1 MEKHM
6 DTWIPLFDALEG
18 VRTLAHRGSPPTM
31 GAEADSVLLRAM
43 PADEYHADRDALS
56 CSLLKPLL
64 LSPAHFQAALTAAP
78 RPSAAK
84 DFGSLVH
91 LLLLQPHLAGQELA
105 VYPGI
110 GSSRDPDF
118 KTFLA
123 CNSYRLAVDEPTFAE
138 ANCLA
143 NKVAE
148 TPYKGRPIGRFIE
161 ESMCESTIYFTEPVT
176 GLRLRIRLDAYHP
189 DISFDLKTT
198 RHGTP
203 EAFAR
208 GAVDL
213 GYDLQ
218 AFMYGLGRRLYEG
231 ASAAAFVF
239 ITAETQQPH
248 SIGVFEAG
256 ATFLENGAAKLQSC
270 LATFKACTETGY
282 WPDLS
287 AQSTLE
293 ITPWQQFVPRQ
304 EWRSGF
310 GPVSAC

>member
-1 MEKHM
+1 M
-6 DTWIPLFDALEG
+6 DTWIPLSEALAG
-18 VRTLAHRGSPPTM
+18 VRCLMRQHEEEPLP
-31 GAEADSVLLRAM
+31 GAEADSLLLSNL

-64 LSPAHFQAALTAAP
+64 VSPAHFQAGLVALP
-78 RPSAAK
+78 KNSPAK

-91 LLLLQPHLAGQELA
+91 LLLLQPELAGQELA

-123 CNSYRLAVDEPTFAE
+123 CNAYRLAVDEPTFAE
-138 ANCLA
+138 AMRLVH
-143 NKVAE
+143 KVAE
-148 TPYKGRPIGRFIE
+148 SPYKGRPIGRFIE
-161 ESMCESTIYFTEPVT
+161 ESMCEATIYFTEPVT

-198 RHGTP
+198 RHGMP

-208 GAVDL
+208 DAVDL

-231 ASAAAFVF
+231 GPAAPFVF
-239 ITAETQQPH
+239 IAAETQQLH
-248 SIGVFEAG
+248 SIGIFDAG

-287 AQSTLE
+287 SQTTLE

-304 EWRSGF
+304 EWRSGLATVP
-310 GPVSAC
+310 GC